1 MRRKLAT
8 IYAIFCLALLLAG
21 LSLVFYFAWN
31 AGTNELVKALVSIV
45 LSLILAPT
53 LHELGHIFFAFSCD
67 MELNYAKFFCF
78 QVQRIS
84 GRLRFCLASPFAP
97 DETQVVPKRGG
108 DMKKRATF
116 YTLGGL
122 IVQGA
127 FTFLFTCV
135 AVVLAC
141 CGIQSFLFWG
151 FLPYAWYL
159 FLLNVAPFAYPSGK
173 TDMLV
178 YLGLK
183 KGESVEKNMLNA
195 MEIQGRLYAGESFA
209 EIEETLYFSA
219 PQLCEDEPLYA
230 MMLDLQYRYY
240 LEKNELE
247 KAAERLNRLAS
258 AQAYLTEK
266 EVEKIAAELT
276 YMHALNGDYERAEES
291 GKLCQN
297 YLKENNPTAKRILAA
312 YSAAFGKTDAA
323 RVLIAQAQEL
333 MGNERM
339 LGARRF
345 EEKLLSRISLV

>member
-21 LSLVFYFAWN
+21 LSLVFCFAWN
-31 AGTNELVKALVSIV
+31 AGINELVKALVSIV

-78 QVQRIS
+78 QVQRTS

-122 IVQGA
+122 IVQGGI
-127 FTFLFTCV
+127 TFLFTCV

-141 CGIQSFLFWG
+141 CGIQSFAFLG

-195 MEIQGRLYAGESFA
+195 MEIQGRLYAGESFS

-240 LEKNELE
+240 LEKNEQE

-258 AQAYLTEK
+258 AQAYLTER
-266 EVEKIAAELT
+266 EVEKIAVELT
-276 YMHALNGDYERAEES
+276 YMHALGGDYERAKDCS
-291 GKLCQN
+291 KLCEEF
-297 YLKENNPTAKRILAA
+297 LKSEDAVAKRALTA
-312 YSAAFGKTDAA
+312 YCKAFGKEEAVAPLIEQAESILKSERIKGLAKSERILLA
-323 RVLIAQAQEL
+323 RLA
-333 MGNERM
+333 
-339 LGARRF
+339 
-345 EEKLLSRISLV
+345 

>member
-45 LSLILAPT
+45 LSLILTPT

-84 GRLRFCLASPFAP
+84 GRLRFCLASPFAL
-97 DETQVVPKRGG
+97 DQTQVVPKRGG

-135 AVVLAC
+135 AIILAC
-141 CGIQSFLFWG
+141 LGIKSFVFWG

-258 AQAYLTEK
+258 AQAYLTER

-276 YMHALNGDYERAEES
+276 YMHALGGDYERAKDCS
-291 GKLCQN
+291 KLCEEF
-297 YLKENNPTAKRILAA
+297 LKSEDAVAKRALAA
-312 YSAAFGKTDAA
+312 YCKAFGKEEAVAPLIEQADSILKSERIKGLAKSEGILLA
-323 RVLIAQAQEL
+323 RLA
-333 MGNERM
+333 
-339 LGARRF
+339 
-345 EEKLLSRISLV
+345 

>member
-1 MRRKLAT
+1 MRRRLAT
-8 IYAIFCLALLLAG
+8 IYAIFCLALLIAG

-31 AGTNELVKALVSIV
+31 AGTNELVKALVSIF

-141 CGIQSFLFWG
+141 CGIQSFLF
-151 FLPYAWYL
+151 
-159 FLLNVAPFAYPSGK
+159 
-173 TDMLV
+173 
-178 YLGLK
+178 
-183 KGESVEKNMLNA
+183 
-195 MEIQGRLYAGESFA
+195 
-209 EIEETLYFSA
+209 
-219 PQLCEDEPLYA
+219 C
-230 MMLDLQYRYY
+230 
-240 LEKNELE
+240 
-247 KAAERLNRLAS
+247 
-258 AQAYLTEK
+258 
-266 EVEKIAAELT
+266 
-276 YMHALNGDYERAEES
+276 
-291 GKLCQN
+291 
-297 YLKENNPTAKRILAA
+297 LAA
-312 YSAAFGKTDAA
+312 
-323 RVLIAQAQEL
+323 
-333 MGNERM
+333 
-339 LGARRF
+339 ARRQVSF
-345 EEKLLSRISLV
+345 SDPEPTESTDISRSSINFSTSIEPVVCILV

>member
-78 QVQRIS
+78 QAQRIS

-97 DETQVVPKRGG
+97 DQTQVVPKRGG

-195 MEIQGRLYAGESFA
+195 MEIQGRLYAGESFS

-276 YMHALNGDYERAEES
+276 YMHALGGDYECAKDCS
-291 GKLCQN
+291 KLCEEF
-297 YLKENNPTAKRILAA
+297 LENEDAVAKRALAA
-312 YSAAFGKTDAA
+312 YCKAFGKEEAVALLMEQAESILKSERIKGLAKAERILLA
-323 RVLIAQAQEL
+323 RLA
-333 MGNERM
+333 
-339 LGARRF
+339 
-345 EEKLLSRISLV
+345 

>member
-135 AVVLAC
+135 VVVLAC
-141 CGIQSFLFWG
+141 LGIQSFLFWG

-240 LEKNELE
+240 LEKNEQE

-276 YMHALNGDYERAEES
+276 YMHALGGDYERAKDCS
-291 GKLCQN
+291 KLCEEF
-297 YLKENNPTAKRILAA
+297 LENEDAVAKRALAA
-312 YSAAFGKTDAA
+312 YCKAFGKEEAVALLMEQAESILKSERIKGLAKAERILLA
-323 RVLIAQAQEL
+323 RLA
-333 MGNERM
+333 
-339 LGARRF
+339 
-345 EEKLLSRISLV
+345 